1 MTKLKIAI
9 LLFSLFMSAATVSAD
24 IINPFGG
31 GSNHRDP
38 RHLHKVPPSIDLTV
52 KNVPRDTVI
61 VQLLDED
68 NSILQIA
75 HSDETIRIVWPST
88 LYLAVENKLS
98 DPFNYDKDKKKL
110 FKLKQ
115 YQKKD
120 LPSSEDHLTAPRETQ
135 CTVKTAS
142 SQNGSQKYSL
152 VCK

>member
-1 MTKLKIAI
+1 MPKLRIAI

-31 GSNHRDP
+31 GPNHRDP

-52 KNVPRDTVI
+52 KNVPRDMVI

-75 HSDETIRIVWPST
+75 RSDETIRIVWPST

-98 DPFNYDKDKKKL
+98 NPFNYDKDKKKL

-120 LPSSEDHLTAPRETQ
+120 LPSSEEPLTAPRETQ
-135 CTVKTAS
+135 CTVKTD
-142 SQNGSQKYSL
+142 GSQKYSL

>member
-1 MTKLKIAI
+1 MPKLRITI
-9 LLFSLFMSAATVSAD
+9 LLFSLFMLAATASAD

-31 GSNHRDP
+31 GPNHRDP
-38 RHLHKVPPSIDLTV
+38 KRLHEFSPSINLTV
-52 KNVPRDTVI
+52 KNVPKDMV
-61 VQLLDED
+61 VVLLLDKD
-68 NSILQIA
+68 NTILQIT

-120 LPSSEDHLTAPRETQ
+120 LPPSEEPLTAPLKTQ
-135 CTVKTAS
+135 CTVNTD
-142 SQNGSQKYSL
+142 GPQKYSL

>member
-1 MTKLKIAI
+1 MPKLRIVL
-9 LLFSLFMSAATVSAD
+9 LLFSLFMSTATVSAD
-24 IINPFGG
+24 VIYPFGG
-31 GSNHRDP
+31 GPNHRDP
-38 RHLHKVPPSIDLTV
+38 KHLHEFSPSINLTV
-52 KNVPRDTVI
+52 KNVPQNMVI

-88 LYLAVENKLS
+88 IYLVVKDKLS

-120 LPSSEDHLTAPRETQ
+120 LPSSDDHLTAPRETQ
-135 CTVKTAS
+135 CAVKTV
-142 SQNGSQKYSL
+142 GPQKYSL